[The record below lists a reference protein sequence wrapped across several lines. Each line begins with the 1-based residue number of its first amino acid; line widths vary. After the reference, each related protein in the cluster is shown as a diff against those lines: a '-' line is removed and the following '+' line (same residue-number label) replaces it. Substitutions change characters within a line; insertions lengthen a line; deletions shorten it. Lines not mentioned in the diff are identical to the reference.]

1 MSVARN
7 GGTRASDAAG
17 IVVTDC
23 RAGFGALTDGV
34 APGRGRGVLRR
45 AHALRRLVA
54 DGVSDGPTALDVAAR
69 RPAGGDVA
77 RRGGE
82 APLRGGRGVGPLL
95 GTCPRNAGPPREP
108 PGSV

>member
-1 MSVARN
+1 MSVTRN

-54 DGVSDGPTALDVAAR
+54 DGVSDGPTTLDVAAR

-77 RRGGE
+77 RRGGQ
-82 APLRGGRGVGPLL
+82 ALVGVVRDVRLLL
-95 GTCPRNAGPPREP
+95 GTCRRAAGTR
-108 PGSV
+108 